1 MDSPSEAEDSATRLF
16 GNQAITPLLPLIAQ
30 GNLDAVDRFVER
42 YSGLIWTLTKRM
54 TRNSHDAEDL
64 VQEIFVEL
72 WKKADQFDVERGSE
86 VAFVSLI
93 TKRRVFD
100 RLRKRSLP
108 FQIENL
114 GDTPTVDPFQNTPTP
129 LEIAEEIAKV
139 RNCLSLLKPNTQSVL
154 TLILQDGLSQQEVSI
169 SLQMP
174 LGTVKS
180 FARRGLLTLRE
191 CVKKPFAAATW
202 EAKHETK

>member
-1 MDSPSEAEDSATRLF
+1 MDIPPETEDRATRLS
-16 GNQAITPLLPLIAQ
+16 GDQATAPLLPLIAQ

-42 YSGLIWTLTKRM
+42 YGGLIWTLTKRM
-54 TRNSHDAEDL
+54 TKSSHDAEDL
-64 VQEIFVEL
+64 VQEIFIEL

-86 VAFVSLI
+86 VAFISVI

-100 RLRKRSLP
+100 RLRKKSSAIQ
-108 FQIENL
+108 FANL
-114 GDTPTVDPFQNTPTP
+114 DDRPAMQPFQNNTNS

-139 RNCLSLLKPNTQSVL
+139 RNCLSQLSPNAQGVLK
-154 TLILQDGLSQQEVSI
+154 LILQDGMSQQEVST

-180 FARRGLLTLRE
+180 FARRGLLTLRD
-191 CVKKPFAAATW
+191 CVKRPFAATTM
-202 EAKHETK
+202 EAKHETN